1 MDKINFENLPSTN
14 TPISAENLN
23 LMQTNAENAINQ
35 VASQILKKV
44 YSGHCEGA
52 GNTVDTGVS
61 VNGGYGGMAYLIAY
75 SYHTSNKD
83 NTGAG
88 LKLLRCGY
96 DGNNY
101 GITDIVSSSGNS
113 SNIGLTFSISSAGT
127 LTFWNGGTGRSKVSI
142 FKLIY

>member
-23 LMQTNAENAINQ
+23 LMQTNVETAINQ
-35 VASQILKKV
+35 VANQILKKV
-44 YSGHCEGA
+44 YSGYCDGK
-52 GNTVDTGVS
+52 GTTVDTGIS

-75 SYHTSNKD
+75 SFHTSNKD

-88 LKLLRCGY
+88 LKLLRCGF

-101 GITDIVSSSGNS
+101 QITDIASSSGNA
-113 SNIGLTFSISSAGT
+113 SNIGLTFSVSSDGT
-127 LTFWNGGTGRSKVSI
+127 LIFWNGGTGRSRVSI
-142 FKLIY
+142 YKLIN